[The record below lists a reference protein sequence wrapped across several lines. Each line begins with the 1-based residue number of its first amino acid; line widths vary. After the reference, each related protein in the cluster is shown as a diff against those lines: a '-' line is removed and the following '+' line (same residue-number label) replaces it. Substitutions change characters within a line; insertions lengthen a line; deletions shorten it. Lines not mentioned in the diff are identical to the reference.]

1 MLGVFVRFYEM
12 LDEVLDVD
20 PKIRFALIYF
30 EGESYKKLRKGITS
44 ILDDQETEK
53 SLRSAI
59 VRMNSR
65 KMLVHKTGTIH
76 YALGKYEKFSRI
88 TIPYRKDGLILF
100 TTDPDADYD
109 PISQRVIE
117 IGNRYQ

>member
-1 MLGVFVRFYEM
+1 M

-30 EGESYKKLRKGITS
+30 EGESYKKLRKGVTS

-65 KMLVHKTGTIH
+65 KMLVRKTGAVH

-88 TIPYRKDGLILF
+88 TIPYGKDGLILF
-100 TTDPDADYD
+100 TTDPDAEYD